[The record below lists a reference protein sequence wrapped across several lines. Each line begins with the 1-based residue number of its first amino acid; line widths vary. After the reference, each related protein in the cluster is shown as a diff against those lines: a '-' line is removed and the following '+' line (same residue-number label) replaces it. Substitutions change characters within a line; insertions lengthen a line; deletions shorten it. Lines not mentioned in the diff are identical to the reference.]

1 MRRTV
6 RALMLLMLC
15 VVVATGAFAGG
26 ESEQGA
32 PTQDAMVLRF
42 GSVNPPS
49 HPFVR
54 GANRFAELV
63 AEKSEGRITVDI
75 YDSGQLGSVQ
85 DHIQNTQTGALDMT
99 MMQPGSMVD
108 LGYTDLNVVSLPFIF
123 RDKEHGWAFVASD
136 LGVSMLDG
144 MGEAGTRMVGVGY
157 YVESPRNMFFRD
169 EPVTNLDDMQGL
181 RVRVQIIDL
190 FVDMMEALGAS
201 ATPIEWA
208 ELYSALQTGVVDA
221 AENPYTGYYNNRL
234 FEVAPYYTLTGHEGS
249 PVVTAMSEITWNR
262 LSPSDQQLIRDA
274 WTESG
279 YYFREILEESEQ
291 QIIADLEAAGVEI
304 SELEDRERWIEAM
317 EPVYEKYGAGLES
330 LIREIEGM

>member
-6 RALMLLMLC
+6 RAWMFLMLC
-15 VVVATGAFAGG
+15 VVVVTGVFAGG
-26 ESEQGA
+26 GSEQSA
-32 PTQDAMVLRF
+32 STQDTMVLRF

-99 MMQPGSMVD
+99 MMQPGSLVD

-123 RDKEHGWAFVASD
+123 RDKDHGWEFVASD

-144 MGEAGTRMVGVGY
+144 MGGAGTRLVGVGY
-157 YVESPRNMFFRD
+157 YVESPRNMFFRNR
-169 EPVTNLDDMQGL
+169 PVTTLDDMQGL

-249 PVVTAMSEITWNR
+249 PVVTAMSQITWNR
-262 LSPSDQQLIRDA
+262 LSTADRQLIRDA

-279 YYFREILEESEQ
+279 YYFREILEEAEQ
-291 QIIADLEAAGVEI
+291 EIIANLLAAGVEI
-304 SELEDRERWIEAM
+304 HELEDRQRWIDAM
-317 EPVYEKYGAGLES
+317 APVYAKYGAGLES
-330 LIREIEGM
+330 MIREIQGM